1 MKNLKNGFTTMI
13 GALII
18 ICVLLFVYKGKTSFT
33 EASGFLTIGI
43 ALLFSNDEKFTENFF
58 PFLFKNKGNIINE
71 VDEDINNTL
80 K

>member
-1 MKNLKNGFTTMI
+1 MV

-43 ALLFSNDEKFTENFF
+43 ALLFSNDEKFTQNFF
-58 PFLFKNKGNIINE
+58 PFLFKKNTE
-71 VDEDINNTL
+71 VKTESKEGDETDV